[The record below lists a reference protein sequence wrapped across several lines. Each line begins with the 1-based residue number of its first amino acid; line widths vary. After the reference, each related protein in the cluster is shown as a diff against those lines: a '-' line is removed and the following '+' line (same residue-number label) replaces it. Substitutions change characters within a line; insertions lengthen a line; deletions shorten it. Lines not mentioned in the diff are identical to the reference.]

1 MHSWERKLITA
12 VPSLTARGRHS
23 LELFNLLSKS
33 STVTHCT
40 PGLKPCA
47 QIFFFSEF
55 RLLVKKKH
63 HPPSSSGK
71 ILKKFFKQNLKDS
84 YLNWPRK
91 LLFQKEQQKISDEIN
106 GRFFIQKSV
115 KESLIFSNLPI
126 HLVLVIL
133 CNW

>member
-33 STVTHCT
+33 STVTHWCT

-47 QIFFFSEF
+47 QIFFQNLDCLS
-55 RLLVKKKH
+55 RKSTTHKVL
-63 HPPSSSGK
+63 PGK
-71 ILKKFFKQNLKDS
+71 FWKKFFKQNLKDS

-115 KESLIFSNLPI
+115 KESLFFSLLI
-126 HLVLVIL
+126 YLLGT
-133 CNW
+133 CDSM